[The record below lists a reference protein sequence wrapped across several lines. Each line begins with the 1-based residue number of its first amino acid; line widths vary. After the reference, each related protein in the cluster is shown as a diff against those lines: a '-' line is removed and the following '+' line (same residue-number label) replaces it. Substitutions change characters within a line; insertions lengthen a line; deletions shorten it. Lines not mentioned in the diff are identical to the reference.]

1 MIYVTPSMQSF
12 SKEDIR
18 NNIVAS
24 ATTTVCTQVYCE
36 VGASFTCGE
45 EVAYVTRKPDEII

>member
-1 MIYVTPSMQSF
+1 MQYVTPSMRSF

-24 ATTTVCTQVYCE
+24 ATCTNAVCHVGSSFVCGSE
-36 VGASFTCGE
+36 VE
-45 EVAYVTRKPDEII
+45 YVSRQPDEII